1 MTVTATLGLLET
13 DTLATDLIPDY
24 GSYGRMFARYFD
36 SLDGRLGYRYYQVQR
51 GELPQHPREC
61 AAYLIT
67 GSKAGVYDDLPWLA
81 PLRNWIIDFH
91 QRGARLI
98 GICFGH
104 QMIAHS
110 LGGSAAKSAQ
120 GWGLGVLSTRLSA
133 AGQDYL
139 GQDYLG
145 QLNIGQPTAPLKDLR
160 LIHSHQDQVEALP
173 AGAQVLAGSEFC
185 RYAAFAMDDR
195 VLCFQGHPEFTPGYF
210 RRLFACSDGDP
221 DDSRLTAALATLDK
235 TTDHQRVGRLMLA
248 FIHRPFDA

>member
-1 MTVTATLGLLET
+1 MTEVVTATLGLLET
-13 DTLATDLIPDY
+13 DTLAADLIPDY

-36 SLDGRLGYRYYQVQR
+36 SLDGRLGYRYYQVQQ
-51 GELPQHPREC
+51 GELPQRPREC

-133 AGQDYL
+133 VGQHYLSQLAG
-139 GQDYLG
+139 
-145 QLNIGQPTAPLKDLR
+145 PAKKELR
-160 LIHSHQDQVEALP
+160 LIHSHQDQVESLP
-173 AGAQVLAGSEFC
+173 QGAQLLANSEFC
-185 RYAAFAMDDR
+185 RYAAFALDDR

-210 RRLFACSDGDP
+210 RRLFACSDGNP
-221 DDSRLTAALATLDK
+221 DDSRLTAALATLGE